1 MMLTDEKKIFVSML
15 SKKKESKSSITLLC
29 TKTSIVF
36 NSEVK
41 SLSTETIYLSTNND
55 SCT

>member
-1 MMLTDEKKIFVSML
+1 MMLTSAKKIVSML

-36 NSEVK
+36 DSEVK